1 MRGKQKNGKDYR
13 DLFSKIRATNGIF
26 HAKVGTIKDKNV
38 KHLSKAEKE
47 VARIHRTVHKTS

>member
-1 MRGKQKNGKDYR
+1 MGKTR
-13 DLFSKIRATNGIF
+13 DLFKKTTDAKGTF